1 MPAPSEA
8 VRLAKRIASALLV
21 ALVSGAAM
29 AQAELPTTGLRVLS
43 AGSLRAALTD
53 VARAF
58 EAQRPGSSVT
68 LVFGAS
74 GLLKDR
80 LLGGERADVFTSAN
94 MEHPAALAQAG
105 RAASPQAFAS
115 NRLCALA
122 GPGFEGTTDT
132 LVERLL
138 DARVRV
144 GTSTPKAEPAGDYT
158 WQMLERIEA
167 RGRPGAFKLLTDK
180 ALQLTGGPSSPP
192 PPNDRNVYGAL
203 MASGQ
208 ADVFITYC
216 TNAVVAQAEEPA
228 LRRIEVPAAVGVSA
242 SYGVTVMNGARADA
256 GAFVA
261 FLLGPAG
268 QALLTRRGFSPP

>member
-1 MPAPSEA
+1 
-8 VRLAKRIASALLV
+8 
-21 ALVSGAAM
+21 M
-29 AQAELPTTGLRVLS
+29 AQAEPPTTGLRVLS

-53 VARAF
+53 VARTF

-80 LLGGERADVFTSAN
+80 LLGGERADVFASAN

-105 RAASPQAFAS
+105 RAAAPQVFAS

-122 GPGFEGTTDT
+122 GPGFQGTTAT

-138 DARVRV
+138 DAKVRV
-144 GTSTPKAEPAGDYT
+144 GTSTPKADPAGDYT
-158 WQMLERIEA
+158 WQMFERIEA
-167 RGRPGAFKLLTDK
+167 LGRPGAFKVLTDK
-180 ALQLTGGPSSPP
+180 ALQLTGGPTSPP
-192 PPNDRNVYGAL
+192 PPADRNVYGAL
-203 MASGQ
+203 MASGL

-228 LRRIEVPAAVGVSA
+228 LSRIEVPATVSVSA
-242 SYGVTVMNGARADA
+242 SYGVTVMNGARSDA
-256 GAFVA
+256 GPFVA
-261 FLLGPAG
+261 FLLGPEG
-268 QALLTRRGFSPP
+268 QALLARRGFSAP